1 VHDFIIYIEYAGP
14 ALLAAAAV
22 ETGCYREV
30 RIGHGGRR
38 DVYIVRLLMKRNS
51 PCACSHFTL
60 CTIYRSVR
68 MSKAVII
75 MLSKHR
81 TENDKLDSL
90 SGELSTVMSHFCIRQ
105 GRTRR
110 FTLTLPYF
118 TYSRGRRVTATA
130 LRPPGGPMCVPD
142 LTFGLYENLLE
153 F

>member
-1 VHDFIIYIEYAGP
+1 MLVQHYWLLQLLRPAAMEKCVSAMAGG
-14 ALLAAAAV
+14 
-22 ETGCYREV
+22 ETCISSV
-30 RIGHGGRR
+30 CWW
-38 DVYIVRLLMKRNS
+38 NS

-153 F
+153 FWADFNDRAPL